1 MAKLKVLIEGYAREM
16 PTGYVASSTVILIED
31 SGQKIIVDPGINKK
45 LLLEKLAEEKL
56 SPNDINMVFLTH
68 YHIDHAFLA
77 ALFEKA
83 VVLDGDIIYED
94 DKETNFSGV
103 IPGTK
108 IKVIMTPGHAH
119 EHASL
124 LVNTNQGKV
133 AVAGDVFWWDDG
145 EQNLKD
151 KDLVNYIDPYAQ
163 DMKTLKQSRKKL
175 LKLADWVIPGH
186 NKKFRKPNICAG

>member
-186 NKKFRKPNICAG
+186 